1 MSFITDLINKIT
13 NFRVKVGDKLNTLK
27 NQIGQLNSLTTN
39 DKTSLV
45 EAVNEVNRKAVVHD
59 GTLTLGT
66 GNGLSGSGSFAAN
79 QQGNSSVEFKINDE
93 TISKINNGQTAYNSI
108 GLPLS
113 NLQTSDKTS
122 LVEAV
127 NEVNN
132 IQIGGRNL
140 ILNSKSLEGR
150 TDSYGG
156 LTTAVIPLSIK
167 LDKDKEYIFTYK
179 NNNDIPRAE
188 INTITLRNASGET
201 IQEIQT
207 IGDGSETI
215 FKVNID
221 GVVGIAFYSV
231 WKNAFFSF
239 RELMLTSGNKI
250 VDWTPAPE
258 DQVSDWNETDS
269 TKHSFIKNKP
279 TIPTVNNGQ
288 LTLSTETGLSG
299 SANFTANQAG
309 ESTFSVAVAS
319 THKLP
324 TITEWNALST
334 QTLSNSTSNL
344 VVSNTVQRA
353 ALTGDVTAAQNSNAT
368 TIANSVVTHAKYQ
381 NIATQRILGR
391 GATGT
396 GNVQELTLGANLTLS
411 TAGVLSATDTNTTYT
426 AGNGLTLSG
435 TAFSVNYG
443 TAAGTSAQGNDA
455 RINNG
460 QTAFNSLANY
470 VLRTNLNNR
479 SGLLSSVTGGSDF
492 YYSPSTDPDK
502 PIGVQ
507 DGAFISMSY
516 DSGNWY
522 SQLYND
528 WRNNEWYVR
537 SKNSGTWNSFKKLIH
552 TGNISSE
559 LSGYVPTSRTITI
572 NGVTQNLSANRTWTV
587 PDTVTRLRGTE
598 SGTYTSGDLTLLAGA
613 NTAITQSG
621 ANITIASTNT
631 ITAQAFYESSLRKYK
646 TNIKSYEESA
656 LEVIKNIEIV
666 TFDRT
671 DSDIKNKIGVIAD
684 DSPSEILNEELD
696 AVDLYK
702 TVFVLAKSIQELNAK
717 IKELEKQ
724 K

>member
-1 MSFITDLINKIT
+1 MEKWINRLISEINETVLSIIS
-13 NFRVKVGDKLNTLK
+13 KLNILK
-27 NQIGQLNSLTTN
+27 SQIGQLNSLTTN

-45 EAVNEVNRKAVVHD
+45 V
-59 GTLTLGT
+59 
-66 GNGLSGSGSFAAN
+66 
-79 QQGNSSVEFKINDE
+79 
-93 TISKINNGQTAYNSI
+93 
-108 GLPLS
+108 
-113 NLQTSDKTS
+113 
-122 LVEAV
+122 AV

-156 LTTAVIPLSIK
+156 LTTAVMPLSVK
-167 LDKDKEYIFTYK
+167 LEKDKEYIFTYK

-188 INTITLRNASGET
+188 INTITLRNSNGET
-201 IQEIQT
+201 IQKIQT

-288 LTLSTETGLSG
+288 LTLSTGTGLSG

-309 ESTFSVAVAS
+309 ESTFSVAVTN

-324 TITEWNALST
+324 TITEWNA
-334 QTLSNSTSNL
+334 
-344 VVSNTVQRA
+344 
-353 ALTGDVTAAQNSNAT
+353 ALA
-368 TIANSVVTHAKYQ
+368 
-381 NIATQRILGR
+381 
-391 GATGT
+391 
-396 GNVQELTLGANLTLS
+396 
-411 TAGVLSATDTNTTYT
+411 NTTYT

-443 TAAGTSAQGNDA
+443 TSAGTAAQGDDA

-460 QTAFNSLANY
+460 QTAFNSLGNY

-479 SGLLSSVTGGSDF
+479 LGLLSSVTGGSDF

-502 PIGVQ
+502 PTGVQ
-507 DGAFISMSY
+507 DGTFMSMSF
-516 DSGNWY
+516 DSDNWY
-522 SQLYND
+522 TQLYAD

-537 SKNSGTWNSFKKLIH
+537 SKNSGTWNSFQKLIH

-572 NGVTQNLSANRTWTV
+572 NGVTQNLSANRTWAV
-587 PDTVTRLRGTE
+587 ADTITRLRGTE

-646 TNIKSYEESA
+646 TNIKPYEESA

>member
-1 MSFITDLINKIT
+1 MPFITDLLSKVTNLRIKI
-13 NFRVKVGDKLNTLK
+13 GDKLNILK
-27 NQIGQLNSLTTN
+27 SQIGQLNSLTTN

-45 EAVNEVNRKAVVHD
+45 GA
-59 GTLTLGT
+59 
-66 GNGLSGSGSFAAN
+66 
-79 QQGNSSVEFKINDE
+79 I
-93 TISKINNGQTAYNSI
+93 
-108 GLPLS
+108 
-113 NLQTSDKTS
+113 
-122 LVEAV
+122 

-140 ILNSKSLEGR
+140 VLNSKSLEGR

-156 LTTAVIPLSIK
+156 LTTAVMPLSVK
-167 LDKDKEYIFTYK
+167 LEKDKEYIFTYK

-188 INTITLRNASGET
+188 INTITLRNANGET
-201 IQEIQT
+201 IQDIQT

-221 GVVGIAFYSV
+221 DVVGIAFYSV

-288 LTLSTETGLSG
+288 LTLSTGTGLSG

-309 ESTFSVAVAS
+309 ESTFSVAVTN

-324 TITEWNALST
+324 TITEWNA
-334 QTLSNSTSNL
+334 
-344 VVSNTVQRA
+344 
-353 ALTGDVTAAQNSNAT
+353 ALA
-368 TIANSVVTHAKYQ
+368 
-381 NIATQRILGR
+381 
-391 GATGT
+391 
-396 GNVQELTLGANLTLS
+396 
-411 TAGVLSATDTNTTYT
+411 NTTYT

-435 TAFSVNYG
+435 TTFSVNYG
-443 TAAGTSAQGNDA
+443 TSAGTSAQGDDA

-460 QTAFNSLANY
+460 QTAFDSLGNY

-492 YYSPSTDPDK
+492 YYSPSTDPSK
-502 PIGVQ
+502 PIGVV
-507 DGAFISMSY
+507 DGAFMSMSY
-516 DSGNWY
+516 DSNNWY
-522 SQLYND
+522 SQLYSD

-537 SKNSGTWNSFKKLIH
+537 SKNSGTWNSFQKLIH

-572 NGVTQNLSANRTWTV
+572 NGVTQNLSANRTWIV

-598 SGTYTSGDLTLLAGA
+598 SGTYTSGDITLLAGA
-613 NTAITQSG
+613 NTTITQSG

-646 TNIKSYEESA
+646 TNIKPYEESA

-666 TFDRT
+666 TFDRN
-671 DSDIKNKIGVIAD
+671 DSNIKNKIGIIAD

-702 TVFVLAKSIQELNAK
+702 TVFVLTKAVQELQEE

>member
-1 MSFITDLINKIT
+1 M
-13 NFRVKVGDKLNTLK
+13 
-27 NQIGQLNSLTTN
+27 
-39 DKTSLV
+39 
-45 EAVNEVNRKAVVHD
+45 
-59 GTLTLGT
+59 
-66 GNGLSGSGSFAAN
+66 
-79 QQGNSSVEFKINDE
+79 
-93 TISKINNGQTAYNSI
+93 
-108 GLPLS
+108 
-113 NLQTSDKTS
+113 
-122 LVEAV
+122 
-127 NEVNN
+127 
-132 IQIGGRNL
+132 

-156 LTTAVIPLSIK
+156 LTTAVMPLSVK
-167 LDKDKEYIFTYK
+167 LEKDKEYIFTYK

-188 INTITLRNASGET
+188 INTITLRNSNGET
-201 IQEIQT
+201 IQKIQT

-288 LTLSTETGLSG
+288 LTLSTGTGLSG

-309 ESTFSVAVAS
+309 ESTFSVAVTN

-324 TITEWNALST
+324 TITEWNA
-334 QTLSNSTSNL
+334 
-344 VVSNTVQRA
+344 
-353 ALTGDVTAAQNSNAT
+353 ALA
-368 TIANSVVTHAKYQ
+368 
-381 NIATQRILGR
+381 
-391 GATGT
+391 
-396 GNVQELTLGANLTLS
+396 
-411 TAGVLSATDTNTTYT
+411 NTTYT

-443 TAAGTSAQGNDA
+443 TSAGTAAQGDDA

-460 QTAFNSLANY
+460 QTAFNSLGNY

-479 SGLLSSVTGGSDF
+479 LGLLSSVTGGSDF

-502 PIGVQ
+502 PTGVQ
-507 DGAFISMSY
+507 DGTFMSMSF
-516 DSGNWY
+516 DSDNWY
-522 SQLYND
+522 TQLYAD

-537 SKNSGTWNSFKKLIH
+537 SKNSGTWNSFQKLIH

-572 NGVTQNLSANRTWTV
+572 NGVTQNLSANRTWAV
-587 PDTVTRLRGTE
+587 ADTITRLRGTE

-646 TNIKSYEESA
+646 TNIKPYEESA

-702 TVFVLAKSIQELNAK
+702 TVFVFTKSIQELNAK